1 MQKKKKNHIHVT
13 VILCLVFIPAI
24 TFMHVVSASSQ
35 DSQAGHVGQIS
46 ETSAPFDSALKYP
59 FTKYD
64 SRRCGHW
71 RSGSQDYPYFGA
83 PRDGNTRYHAGIDL
97 YPATGAGTPVKAVR
111 DGRVIRNAP
120 FYKRRNGEITYA
132 LLIDHKEFT
141 ANYAELRKPVFRAG
155 DLVKRNQTIG
165 FISGTKQ
172 LHFEL
177 YKPGTTNW
185 VSWRGTMPPH
195 LIDPTDMMLGVFR
208 NVP

>member
-1 MQKKKKNHIHVT
+1 MQKKKSN
-13 VILCLVFIPAI
+13 FIPAI
-24 TFMHVVSASSQ
+24 VILYLILIPAISFMHVVSASGQ
-35 DSQAGHVGQIS
+35 DSQEGNIGQIP
-46 ETSAPFDSALKYP
+46 ETAAPLDSTLKYP

-64 SRRCGHW
+64 SQRCSHW

-97 YPATGAGTPVKAVR
+97 YPAKGAGTPVKAIR

-120 FYKRRNGEITYA
+120 FYKSRNGEITYA
-132 LLIDHKEFT
+132 LLIDHEEFT
-141 ANYAELRKPVFRAG
+141 ANYAELRKPALTAG
-155 DLVKRNQTIG
+155 ELVKRSQTIG
-165 FISGTKQ
+165 FVSGTKQ

-208 NVP
+208 NAP